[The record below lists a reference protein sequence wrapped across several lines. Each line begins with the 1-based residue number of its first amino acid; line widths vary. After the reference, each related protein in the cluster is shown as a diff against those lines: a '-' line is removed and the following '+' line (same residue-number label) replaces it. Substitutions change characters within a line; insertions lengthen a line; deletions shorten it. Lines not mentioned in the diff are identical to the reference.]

1 MEDSLKIMH
10 EHRNAKRWPQWAVLI
25 TLGVIAVS
33 FAGNKIKSVARA
45 QSPQANNNAGNIVV
59 VPVQLGR
66 DSNGIVMVDQV
77 EQRIWVYELNSRG
90 GTHNRLRLLAAR
102 NYKYDRLLDDYNTG
116 EPKPE
121 QVKKILERLSIPEK
135 SKWEEENSEELEEAA
150 EIK

>member
-1 MEDSLKIMH
+1 MQ
-10 EHRNAKRWPQWAVLI
+10 EHRNAKRWPQWAVFF

-33 FAGNKIKSVARA
+33 FAGNKIKSIARA
-45 QSPQANNNAGNIVV
+45 QTPQANNSAGNIVV

-66 DSNGIVMVDQV
+66 DSYGIAMVDQL

-102 NYKYDRLLDDYNTG
+102 NFKYDRLLDDYNTG

-121 QVKKILERLSIPEK
+121 QVKKILERLSIPGKTKREK
-135 SKWEEENSEELEEAA
+135 QYSEELEDAA

>member
-1 MEDSLKIMH
+1 MQ
-10 EHRNAKRWPQWAVLI
+10 EHRNAKRWPQWAVFL

-33 FAGNKIKSVARA
+33 FAGNKIKSIARA
-45 QSPQANNNAGNIVV
+45 QAPQANNNAGNIVV

-66 DSNGIVMVDQV
+66 DSYGIAMVDQL

-102 NYKYDRLLDDYNTG
+102 NFKYDRLLDDYNTG

-121 QVKKILERLSIPEK
+121 QVKNILERLSMPGK
-135 SKWEEENSEELEEAA
+135 SKREKQYSEELEDTA

>member
-1 MEDSLKIMH
+1 MQ
-10 EHRNAKRWPQWAVLI
+10 EHRNAKRWPQWAVFF

-33 FAGNKIKSVARA
+33 FAGNKLKSIARA
-45 QSPQANNNAGNIVV
+45 QTLQANNSAGNIVV

-66 DSNGIVMVDQV
+66 DSYGIAMVDQL

-102 NYKYDRLLDDYNTG
+102 NFKYDRLLDDYNTG

-121 QVKKILERLSIPEK
+121 QVKEILERLSMPRRTKREK
-135 SKWEEENSEELEEAA
+135 QYPEELEDAA
-150 EIK
+150 EIR

>member
-1 MEDSLKIMH
+1 M
-10 EHRNAKRWPQWAVLI
+10 NAKRWPQWAVFL

-33 FAGNKIKSVARA
+33 FAGNKIRSIARA
-45 QSPQANNNAGNIVV
+45 QTPQVNNNTGNIVV

-66 DSNGIVMVDQV
+66 DSYGIAMVDQI

-90 GTHNRLRLLAAR
+90 GAHNRLRLLAAR
-102 NYKYDRLLDDYNTG
+102 NFKYDRLLDDYNTG

-121 QVKKILERLSIPEK
+121 QVKKILERLSIPGK
-135 SKWEEENSEELEEAA
+135 SKQEKQYSEELEDVL